1 MDGGAYKHGQLMK
14 PQRTHG
20 DSRRAGRTGG
30 PPRGRVAPPAGDEV
44 YQAIFEQSIDSIV
57 IIAEDGW
64 LLDLNA
70 AAHERL
76 GYTREELLQLHL
88 SDIDANESA
97 EQAREHLAAALR
109 AGSCRFET
117 QHRTKGGELR
127 DVSVR
132 GKVISTGGKSFFLSI
147 WSDVT
152 EENLSRQALEQKNAA
167 LQELLAQVQQA
178 KADIGQQVR
187 ANVERL
193 ILPTLH
199 DLQHELPPEHHKRL
213 AVLFKAVEEITS
225 PFGSALV
232 RNGGR
237 LSPAEIRICQF
248 IRCGLSTKAIAELQ
262 HISPATVNKHR
273 ENIRRKLGIRGK
285 DVNLFSHLDS
295 VLGEGA
301 QA

>member
-1 MDGGAYKHGQLMK
+1 VQPKRPH
-14 PQRTHG
+14 RTHG
-20 DSRRAGRTGG
+20 DSRRAGRDRQAK
-30 PPRGRVAPPAGDEV
+30 PRDRRVTPPAGDEV

-57 IIAEDGW
+57 ILSEDGW
-64 LLDLNA
+64 VLDLNA
-70 AAHERL
+70 AAHEKL

-88 SDIDANESA
+88 SDIDAKESA
-97 EQAREHLAAALR
+97 EQAREHMAAVLR

-127 DVSVR
+127 DVSVK
-132 GKVISTGGKSFFLSI
+132 GKVISTRGKSLFLSV

-152 EENLSRQALEQKNAA
+152 EENRDRQALEQKNAA

-178 KADIGQQVR
+178 KVDVGQQVR

-199 DLQHELPPEHHKRL
+199 DLQRELPPEHHKRL

-225 PFGSALV
+225 PFGRALV
-232 RNGGR
+232 RNGGH

-273 ENIRRKLGIRGK
+273 ENIRRKIGIRGK
-285 DVNLFSHLDS
+285 DVNLLSHLNS
-295 VLGEGA
+295 VLDEGA